1 MKYKRV
7 ECSVR
12 DLSGRWRE
20 DYKSDSNGSEPG
32 TEGERR

>member
-20 DYKSDSNGSEPG
+20 DYKYDSNGSAAG
-32 TEGERR
+32 VGDDYR

>member
-12 DLSGRWRE
+12 DLSGPWSK
-20 DYKSDSNGSEPG
+20 DYKSDSNGSSPS